1 MHEYNPYESGYPLFC
16 IKKPDFI
23 KGDAINEFDK
33 CKSLDD
39 QVLSLNI
46 DNLKTIS
53 KSDMPQ
59 VVPPEFSIKD
69 IKSWNNNAIKE
80 VMAIGGD
87 IYDGKRC

>member
-1 MHEYNPYESGYPLFC
+1 MYEYNPYESGYPLFC

-23 KGDAINEFDK
+23 IKGDGK
-33 CKSLDD
+33 
-39 QVLSLNI
+39 VVPLNI
-46 DNLKTIS
+46 DNIKTII

-59 VVPPEFSIKD
+59 VVPSEFSIKD

-80 VMAIGGD
+80 VRAIGGD